1 MAEIRVRPA
10 TPQDET
16 AVFRLLP
23 QLLGDRIADSGPA
36 RAVFR
41 ELTDSE
47 RGAVLVADE
56 GGAVLGVIS
65 VSYNPAMRYGGLYAQ
80 VEELVIDE
88 ASRGK
93 QLGATLVKAIIAAA
107 RERGCKEIGLYPL
120 EGNRPFY
127 EKFGFKYVGEELRQ
141 PLE

>member
-10 TPQDET
+10 TPQDE
-16 AVFRLLP
+16 ADVFRLLP
-23 QLLGDRIADSGPA
+23 QLLGERIAASEPA
-36 RAVFR
+36 RALFR
-41 ELTDSE
+41 ELTDSQ

-56 GGAVLGVIS
+56 DGTVLGVIS

-88 ASRGK
+88 AARGK
-93 QLGATLVKAIIAAA
+93 QIGATLVKAIIAAA

-127 EKFGFKYVGEELRQ
+127 EKFGFKFVGEELRQ
-141 PLE
+141 SLE